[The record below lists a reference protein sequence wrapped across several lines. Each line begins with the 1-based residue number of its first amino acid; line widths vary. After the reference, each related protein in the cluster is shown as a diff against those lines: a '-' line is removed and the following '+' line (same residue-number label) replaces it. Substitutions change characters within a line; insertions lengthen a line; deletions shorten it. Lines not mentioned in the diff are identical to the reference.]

1 MTGWSSFSTG
11 YFDVT
16 APALSP
22 YPKKY
27 LPVCSLRIIRIKEIP
42 FHSLNSSRENDR
54 KNFNELDITIAFR
67 FDNTAGNILSPKDSR
82 GRTPTAKGRGGYEGN
97 ILRSNRFRIF
107 LEIFL
112 LFEGCIRTRNV
123 TFFVR
128 LFSMRTYFVTIN
140 YGYSVILYL
149 IVYSTRNR
157 IGAMKGLAKSN
168 PALKFTRD
176 CSRVKN

>member
-1 MTGWSSFSTG
+1 MVNCGLSPALCNRKNCSPLSSEITSEMTGWSNFSTG

-82 GRTPTAKGRGGYEGN
+82 GRTPTAKGRGEYWGN
-97 ILRSNRFRIF
+97 MSQSNQLELKKIFFLCEKSSSPTKQARSNHE
-107 LEIFL
+107 L
-112 LFEGCIRTRNV
+112 CMK
-123 TFFVR
+123 
-128 LFSMRTYFVTIN
+128 SMERPD
-140 YGYSVILYL
+140 L
-149 IVYSTRNR
+149 
-157 IGAMKGLAKSN
+157 KS
-168 PALKFTRD
+168 F
-176 CSRVKN
+176 